1 MEALAAEAAAGHGE
15 SFFASAEFWVL
26 VAFVIRVGAI
36 AKPVF
41 RIITT
46 ALDDRA
52 EGIKRQIEDATR
64 LREEAQELLA
74 SYERKQRDAVK
85 EAEQI
90 VEHARR
96 DAERVGRKAAED
108 LDRALKRREQLAM
121 DRIAQAE
128 AAAVEEVR
136 NTAVDVA
143 VEATRRLLTDTVT
156 GKKADALIDR
166 AVKDLPDK
174 LH

>member
-26 VAFVIRVGAI
+26 VAFVLFVGGV
-36 AKPVF
+36 AKPVY
-41 RIITT
+41 RTIVT

-52 EGIKRQIEDATR
+52 EKIKRQIEDATR

-96 DAERVGRKAAED
+96 DAERLGRKAADD
-108 LDRALKRREQLAM
+108 LERALRRREQLAM

-128 AAAVEEVR
+128 AAAIDEVR
-136 NTAVDVA
+136 STAVDVA
-143 VEATRRLLTDTVT
+143 VEATRRLLADTVT
-156 GKKADALIDR
+156 GKRADALIDR